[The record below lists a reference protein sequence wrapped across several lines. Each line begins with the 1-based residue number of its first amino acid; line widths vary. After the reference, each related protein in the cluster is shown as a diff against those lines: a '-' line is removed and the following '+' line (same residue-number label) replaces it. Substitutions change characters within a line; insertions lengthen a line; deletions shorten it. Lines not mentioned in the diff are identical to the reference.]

1 MEEKI
6 LIQNLKMYPYTTMA
20 QAEALMAELEKADCR
35 EMLVFPDPE
44 HPNGHLFAVLEKY
57 HTPALTDSCTVRN
70 SAVHGP
76 FRLFTLSRGA
86 FLPYLSYLRKQMD
99 PNYKPSTFQDLS
111 EKGNPL
117 DAFLSEES
125 APPPPP
131 KADPILTFLQNN
143 TPVKIQQALDRH
155 VIGQPELTHAV
166 ADFLYYHALRQKHPQ
181 LPPRPLMITG
191 PSGSGKTEV
200 WRVAGKL
207 YRDVFQIQI
216 IDGSNLSCDGWS
228 GNYKLS
234 TFVTAKLAQGGI
246 LVVDEFDKLVTPKFA
261 SGGDNVALQMQSEFL
276 KLLEGEHHVTE
287 NKRQTDITSK
297 MMGFVLVGAFEQLRD
312 RKNHAKESRSIGFCS
327 QATTPAVSADFTDED
342 FISYGIMPEIV
353 GRIAVKCVSRPLDEQ
368 AYMDIIRGSYSR
380 VAVIEGVLRQY
391 GIQVDDVI
399 SREEL
404 RALIQKSKTNRTGVR
419 WVSAQVENRLLEAI
433 REQGLF
439 PCPPQ
444 AAA

>member
-6 LIQNLKMYPYTTMA
+6 LIQNLRVYPYDTIA
-20 QAEALMAELEKADCR
+20 QAEKRMSELEKTDSN
-35 EMLVFPDPE
+35 EMLVFPDPDRD
-44 HPNGHLFAVLEKY
+44 NQYLCVMLEKY
-57 HTPALTDSCTVRN
+57 YTPAVTDSHTVRD
-70 SAVHGP
+70 VVTDGP
-76 FRLFTLSRGA
+76 FRIFTISRGA
-86 FLPYLSYLRKQMD
+86 LGVYISYLGKQMN
-99 PNYKPSTFQDLS
+99 PHYKPPTFRNISL
-111 EKGNPL
+111 EENPF
-117 DAFLSEES
+117 DFSPKDET

-131 KADPILTFLQNN
+131 KADPILTFLQNH
-143 TPVKIQQALDRH
+143 TPAEIQQELDRQ
-155 VIGQPELTHAV
+155 VIGQSELTRAV

-181 LPPRPLMITG
+181 LPQRPLLIAG

-200 WRVAGKL
+200 WRVASKL
-207 YRDVFQIQI
+207 YGHVFQIQI
-216 IDGSNLSCDGWS
+216 MDGSNLSCDGWS

-246 LVVDEFDKLVTPKFA
+246 LVVDEFDKLVTPKFT

-276 KLLEGEHHVTE
+276 KLFEGEHHVTE

-297 MMGFVLVGAFEQLRD
+297 MMGFVLVGAFEELRQRKD
-312 RKNHAKESRSIGFCS
+312 RAKENRSIGFCS
-327 QATTPAVSADFTDED
+327 QTAAETASVDFTDED
-342 FISYGIMPEIV
+342 FITYGIMPEIV
-353 GRIAVKCVSRPLDEQ
+353 GRIAVKCATRPLDEN

-391 GIQVDDVI
+391 GIQVADVI
-399 SREEL
+399 SQEQLREMI
-404 RALIQKSKTNRTGVR
+404 ATSKTNRTGVR

-444 AAA
+444 AVA